1 MLRISAVIVIVS
13 MLASACGSSSPTSP
27 STDLTG
33 TWAENFSFP
42 GASLVLTLDASG
54 NGIGTYAIE
63 AGRSGTVQISGTTTQ
78 SMVTL
83 VIRYDY
89 GLMQTFTGSLT
100 DASHLSGNFT
110 NTGTVT
116 FTRRQS

>member
-1 MLRISAVIVIVS
+1 
-13 MLASACGSSSPTSP
+13 
-27 STDLTG
+27 
-33 TWAENFSFP
+33 
-42 GASLVLTLDASG
+42 
-54 NGIGTYAIE
+54 
-63 AGRSGTVQISGTTTQ
+63 
-78 SMVTL
+78 MVTL

-89 GLMQTFTGSLT
+89 GLMQTFAGSLT